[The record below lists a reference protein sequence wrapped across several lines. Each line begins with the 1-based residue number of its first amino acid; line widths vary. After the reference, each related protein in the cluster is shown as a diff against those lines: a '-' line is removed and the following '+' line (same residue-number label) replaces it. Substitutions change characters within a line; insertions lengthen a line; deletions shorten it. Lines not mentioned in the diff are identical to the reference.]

1 MSKLWIT
8 EFQSVG
14 PANSAVKAPIANHP
28 PVATQTPITLG
39 ASAQSAFFSPATTFV
54 RLRADAICHYVVG
67 VNPTATTND
76 TPLDANSAEHI
87 GVPAGMRLAVIL
99 G

>member
-14 PANSAVKAPIANHP
+14 PSNSAVNAQIPRHP
-28 PVATQTPITLG
+28 PVAVQVPIVLG
-39 ASAQSAFFSPATTFV
+39 ASTKSAAFNSETTFV
-54 RLRADAICHYVVG
+54 RLRCDAICHYVVG
-67 VNPTATTND
+67 VDPTATTND
-76 TPLDANSAEHI
+76 TPLDPNNPEYI
-87 GVPAGMRLAVIL
+87 GVPAGMKLAVIA

>member
-14 PANSAVKAPIANHP
+14 PANSGVKAQIAQHP
-28 PVATQTPITLG
+28 PVAIQAPIVLG
-39 ASAQSAFFSPATTFV
+39 ASTQSAAFNAATTFV
-54 RLRADAICHYVVG
+54 RLRCDAICHYVVG

-76 TPLDANSAEHI
+76 TPLDPNNAEYI
-87 GVPAGMRLAVIL
+87 GVHAGMRLAVIA